1 MKTYLKPQIDTLT
14 VFSSE
19 QLANGGLGTWIEDTA
34 GLDSTENIT
43 TYQMGS

>member
-1 MKTYLKPQIDTLT
+1 MKTYLKPQVETIT
-14 VFSSE
+14 VYSNE
-19 QLANGGLGTWIEDTA
+19 QLANGGLTSWIEDTA